1 MVLGIFWKRATRAGA
16 VGGMLTGLGVSLYYM
31 AVNQPLVRQWLGLP
45 GDGLW
50 WDIQPVSAGVF
61 GVAFGFAA
69 TVVLSLLTR
78 PEPPN
83 MPDRL

>member
-1 MVLGIFWKRATRAGA
+1 
-16 VGGMLTGLGVSLYYM
+16 M
-31 AVNQPLVRQWLGLP
+31 AVNQAAVRQWLGLT

-61 GVAFGFAA
+61 GVACGFIA

-78 PEPPN
+78 PEPPEL
-83 MPDRL
+83 PDRL